1 MLLYTSPPAAA
12 LAASCSQRCAQPA
25 GTVAVSAGSSGACCA
40 GRRRASLLRRSRP
53 TLQSWASPQ
62 DDAFSEG
69 ERGALASVRACVRV
83 CVDMCSPNAFVSA
96 CVLVCARM
104 RACICACVDMC
115 VRACMCAWI
124 RAAPISLSVLHAQA
138 LAGTPV
144 LHALCLQ
151 GGVRAHPPC
160 THACTHALAFPRRH
174 LRQPQARPGTFQ
186 EAAGRQRCCRS
197 DQWGRGRRGPGAA
210 GGYAALW
217 LGYRAL
223 FRVPLWASM
232 SVCVLQRGA
241 GSCPLAPSTDHTQH
255 IAACRVGA
263 ALPSAH

>member
-1 MLLYTSPPAAA
+1 MT
-12 LAASCSQRCAQPA
+12 R
-25 GTVAVSAGSSGACCA
+25 SAKV
-40 GRRRASLLRRSRP
+40 
-53 TLQSWASPQ
+53 
-62 DDAFSEG
+62 
-69 ERGALASVRACVRV
+69 RGARLQACVRACVRACVCGYVQPQCLCLCVCVSVRTYACMHMCVCGYVRACVRV
-83 CVDMCSPNAFVSA
+83 CVDTCSP
-96 CVLVCARM
+96 
-104 RACICACVDMC
+104 D
-115 VRACMCAWI
+115 
-124 RAAPISLSVLHAQA
+124 ISVSVLHAQA

-232 SVCVLQRGA
+232 SVCALQRGA